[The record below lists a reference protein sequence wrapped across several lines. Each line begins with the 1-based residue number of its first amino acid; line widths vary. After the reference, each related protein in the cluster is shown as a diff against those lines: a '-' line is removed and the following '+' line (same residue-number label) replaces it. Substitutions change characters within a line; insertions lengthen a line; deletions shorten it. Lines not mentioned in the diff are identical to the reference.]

1 MDINNNNM
9 NWNNDYVFYKG
20 EDGKMYGG
28 GFCIENILN
37 KMGGGQQLITL
48 NESQYGGGSNNN
60 NNNNNECNKEL
71 QFSDIF
77 KSYAVPSGLFSFPY
91 KNLQSLNKVVDTDDI
106 INDDLYKKLLDLVSE
121 KNIKGVG
128 KKTRRVKIK
137 IIKGKKGTQRVL
149 E

>member
-1 MDINNNNM
+1 MDINNNM
-9 NWNNDYVFYKG
+9 NWDKDYVFYKG

-37 KMGGGQQLITL
+37 KMSGGQKLITL
-48 NESQYGGGSNNN
+48 NESQSGGGSNNN
-60 NNNNNECNKEL
+60 NNEGNNEGNKEL

-128 KKTRRVKIK
+128 KKTRRIKIK
-137 IIKGKKGTQRVL
+137 INKSKKGTQRVI

>member
-1 MDINNNNM
+1 MDTM
-9 NWNNDYVFYKG
+9 NWDNDYVFYKG
-20 EDGKMYGG
+20 ENGQMHGG

-37 KMGGGQQLITL
+37 KMGGGQQIITL
-48 NESQYGGGSNNN
+48 NDSQSGGGSSKNNN
-60 NNNNNECNKEL
+60 NDES

-77 KSYAVPSGLFSFPY
+77 KNYAVPSGLFSFPY
-91 KNLQSLNKVVDTDDI
+91 KNSRSLNRVNDDNDNNI

-121 KNIKGVG
+121 KNIKGIG

-137 IIKGKKGTQRVL
+137 ISKSKKGTQRVN

>member
-1 MDINNNNM
+1 MDINNNM
-9 NWNNDYVFYKG
+9 NWDKDYVFYKG

-37 KMGGGQQLITL
+37 KMSGGQKLITL
-48 NESQYGGGSNNN
+48 NDSQSGGGSNNN
-60 NNNNNECNKEL
+60 NEGNKDL

-91 KNLQSLNKVVDTDDI
+91 KNLQSLNKVETDDI

-128 KKTRRVKIK
+128 KKTRRIKIK
-137 IIKGKKGTQRVL
+137 INKSKKGTQRVV